1 MNKRSKKSA
10 PGAMSPAEAETE
22 IHPLTSDRWR
32 DLEKLF
38 GPRGAYGGCWCM
50 YWRIARSAF
59 REGQGAGNK
68 RALHRIVEDG
78 EVPGVLAYRG
88 GEAVGWCSI
97 APRSE
102 FGSLNRSRTLAP
114 LDDQPVWSIVCFYV
128 HPRHRGAGLV
138 AELIEGAVA
147 WARSQGA
154 RVIEAY
160 PTVPRSKTLPP
171 VSSYMGLPV
180 HFERAG
186 FEQCARPSPAKAVM
200 RRTVRAAS
208 KRRPRR

>member
-1 MNKRSKKSA
+1 MAGTKVSTRES
-10 PGAMSPAEAETE
+10 GASPIE
-22 IHPLTSDRWR
+22 ILPATPERWP
-32 DLEKLF
+32 DLEQLF

-50 YWRIARSAF
+50 YWRIARSEF
-59 REGQGAGNK
+59 KEGQGNGNK
-68 RALHRIVEDG
+68 RALRRIVDEG
-78 EVPGVLAYRG
+78 EVPGVLAYRD

-102 FGSLNRSRTLAP
+102 FASLNRSRTLAP
-114 LDDQPVWSIVCFYV
+114 LDDKPVWSIVCFYV
-128 HPRHRGAGLV
+128 HPDHRGEGLV
-138 AELIEGAVA
+138 AALIEGAVE

-154 RVIEAY
+154 TTIEAY
-160 PTVPRSKTLPP
+160 PTVPRGRNLPP

-186 FEQCARPSPAKAVM
+186 FEESARPSVAKAVM

>member
-1 MNKRSKKSA
+1 
-10 PGAMSPAEAETE
+10 
-22 IHPLTSDRWR
+22 
-32 DLEKLF
+32 
-38 GPRGAYGGCWCM
+38 M
-50 YWRIARSAF
+50 YWRVARSEFKA
-59 REGQGAGNK
+59 GQGAGNK
-68 RALHRIVEDG
+68 RALHRIVDDG
-78 EVPGVLAYRG
+78 GVPGVLAYRD

-102 FGSLNRSRTLAP
+102 FASLNRSRMLQP

-128 HPRHRGAGLV
+128 HPRHRGEGLV

-154 RVIEAY
+154 KVIEAY
-160 PTVPRSKTLPP
+160 PTVPRARTLPP

-186 FEQCARPSPAKAVM
+186 FEERARPSAAKAVM
-200 RRTVRAAS
+200 RRTVRAAP
-208 KRRPRR
+208 KRRPRRS

>member
-1 MNKRSKKSA
+1 VARTKTGTRDSA
-10 PGAMSPAEAETE
+10 ASPIEVLPATPE
-22 IHPLTSDRWR
+22 RWL

-50 YWRIARSAF
+50 YWRIARSQF
-59 REGQGAGNK
+59 KEGHGKGNK
-68 RALHRIVEDG
+68 RALARIVDEG
-78 EVPGVLAYRG
+78 EVPGVLAYRD

-102 FGSLNRSRTLAP
+102 FASLNRSRTLAP
-114 LDDQPVWSIVCFYV
+114 LDDKPVWSIVCFYI
-128 HPRHRGAGLV
+128 HPDHRGEGLV
-138 AELIEGAVA
+138 AALIEGAVE

-154 RVIEAY
+154 TTIEAY
-160 PTVPRSKTLPP
+160 PTVPRGRNLPP
-171 VSSYMGLPV
+171 VSSYMGLPI

-186 FEQCARPSPAKAVM
+186 FEESARPSVAKAVM
-200 RRTVRAAS
+200 RRTVRAAP